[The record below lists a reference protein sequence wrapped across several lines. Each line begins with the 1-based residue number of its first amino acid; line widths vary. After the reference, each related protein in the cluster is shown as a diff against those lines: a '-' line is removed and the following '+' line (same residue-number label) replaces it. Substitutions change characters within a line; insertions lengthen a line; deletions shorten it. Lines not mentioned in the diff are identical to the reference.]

1 MAASKKTTS
10 KKGPR
15 AVTDDAADAGDT
27 NFFQQQREDDALD
40 ERHGEA
46 SKSLKQT
53 ALYANELAA
62 RLQASR
68 KVTSSVPAI
77 RHDLE
82 RVLELAALIQ
92 DEGQQALD
100 LYSR

>member
-1 MAASKKTTS
+1 MAAARKT
-10 KKGPR
+10 KGPKPI
-15 AVTDDAADAGDT
+15 ADEPEDSGQT
-27 NFFQQQREDDALD
+27 FMHEQREQDAID

-62 RLQASR
+62 RLAAAR

-77 RHDLE
+77 CHDLQ
-82 RVLELAALIQ
+82 RARELAALI
-92 DEGQQALD
+92 EETAVEALS
-100 LYSR
+100 LYQR